1 MWCGVVG
8 FFFFPFLIGKKLCS
22 VCLVTEL
29 CQRRVRA
36 EVSCLVLVL
45 VTDCCKS
52 NSGIG
57 VTEEMCPG
65 NLNFISCTSGIFC
78 YAHVPSLNGSCLRS
92 DPLAAGFITEN
103 VFCVDAA

>member
-1 MWCGVVG
+1 MCAWLQSYVKGEQQQR
-8 FFFFPFLIGKKLCS
+8 
-22 VCLVTEL
+22 LVAL
-29 CQRRVRA
+29 HR
-36 EVSCLVLVL
+36 LVLVL

-65 NLNFISCTSGIFC
+65 NLNCIFCTSGIFC

-92 DPLAAGFITEN
+92 DPLAAGFIIEN
-103 VFCVDAA
+103 MFCIAAV